1 MKILLV
7 GGTGTIGKR
16 IAWRLQEKHEL
27 VTAGTK
33 SGDVQ
38 VDMTNVRSIEELFE
52 NVGKVDAIVVAA
64 GGAPMAPVADLT
76 EEHFYQGFRSKMM
89 GQINLA
95 LIGQK
100 YLNSGGSITLTSGIL
115 AEDPIAMG
123 AVLSTVNGAVNGF
136 VVGAAGE
143 MFKQGIRI
151 NVVSP
156 GIVEDSMEAIG
167 GYFPGHNPVPMEKVV
182 NAYVKSIEGIITG
195 EIIRVY

>member
-7 GGTGTIGKR
+7 GATGTIGKR
-16 IAWRLQEKHEL
+16 ITWRLQEKHEL
-27 VTAGTK
+27 VTAGSK
-33 SGDVQ
+33 SGNVQ
-38 VDMTNVRSIEELFE
+38 FDMTNVRSIEELFE
-52 NVGKVDAIVVAA
+52 KVGKVDAIVAAA
-64 GGAPMAPVADLT
+64 GSAPMAPLTDLT

-100 YLNSGGSITLTSGIL
+100 YLNPGGSITLTTGVL

-136 VVGAAGE
+136 VIGAAGE
-143 MFKQGIRI
+143 LLRQGIRI
-151 NVVSP
+151 NAVSP

-167 GYFPGHNPVPMEKVV
+167 DYFPGHNAVPMERVV
-182 NAYVKSIEGIITG
+182 NAYVKSIEAMGTGQIIK
-195 EIIRVY
+195 VY

>member
-16 IAWRLQEKHEL
+16 IYWRLQKQHEII
-27 VTAGTK
+27 TAGTK

-38 VDMTNVRSIEELFE
+38 VDMTSVSSIEEMFKK
-52 NVGKVDAIVVAA
+52 VGKVDALVVAA
-64 GGAPMAPVADLT
+64 GGGPMAPFKDLT
-76 EEHFYQGFRSKMM
+76 EEQFYEGIRNKMM

-100 YLNSGGSITLTSGIL
+100 YINAGGSITLTSGIL
-115 AEDPIAMG
+115 SEDPIAMG
-123 AVLSTVNGAVNGF
+123 TILSTLNGAVNGF

-143 MFKQGIRI
+143 LLQQGIRI

-167 GYFPGHNPVPMEKVV
+167 AYFPGHNPVPMERVV
-182 NAYVKSIEGIITG
+182 NGYVKSIEGVRTG
-195 EIIRVY
+195 EIINVF

>member
-16 IAWRLQEKHEL
+16 IAWRLQDKHEII
-27 VTAGTK
+27 TAGTK

-38 VDMTNVRSIEELFE
+38 FDMTTIRSIEELFE
-52 NVGKVDAIVVAA
+52 KIGKVDAIVIAA
-64 GGAPMAPVADLT
+64 GGAPMAPVKDLS

-100 YLNSGGSITLTSGIL
+100 FLNSGGSITLTSGIL
-115 AEDPIAMG
+115 AEDPIHMG

-136 VVGAAGE
+136 VIGAAGE
-143 MFKQGIRI
+143 MFQQGVRI
-151 NVVSP
+151 NVISP
-156 GIVEDSMEAIG
+156 GIVEDSMDAIG
-167 GYFPGHNPVPMEKVV
+167 GYFPGHNPVPMDKVV
-182 NAYVKSIEGIITG
+182 NAYIKSIEGIITG
-195 EIIRVY
+195 QIIKVY

>member
-16 IAWRLQEKHEL
+16 IAWKLQDKHEL
-27 VTAGTK
+27 VKAGSK
-33 SGDVQ
+33 SGDIQ
-38 VDMTNVRSIEELFE
+38 FDMTNVRSIEEMLE
-52 NVGKVDAIVVAA
+52 KVGNVDAIVVAA
-64 GGAPMAPVADLT
+64 GSAPMAPVTELT
-76 EEHFYQGFRSKMM
+76 EEHFYQGFRGKMM

-100 YLNSGGSITLTSGIL
+100 YVNAGGSITLTTGIL

-143 MFKQGIRI
+143 LFQKGIRL
-151 NVVSP
+151 NAVSP
-156 GIVEDSMEAIG
+156 GIVEDSAEAIG
-167 GYFPGHNPVPMEKVV
+167 AYFPGHNPVPMDRVV
-182 NAYVKSIEGIITG
+182 NAYIKSIEGIRTG

>member
-16 IAWRLQEKHEL
+16 IAWRLQEKHVL

-38 VDMTNVRSIEELFE
+38 FDMTNAHSIEELFDK
-52 NVGKVDAIVVAA
+52 VGKVDAIAAAA
-64 GGAPMAPVADLT
+64 GGAPMAHISDLT
-76 EEHFYQGFRSKMM
+76 EEQFYEGIRSKMM

-100 YLNSGGSITLTSGIL
+100 YVNSGGSITLTSGIL

-136 VVGAAGE
+136 VVGAAVE
-143 MFKQGIRI
+143 LFHQRIRI

-167 GYFPGHNPVPMEKVV
+167 GYFPGHNPVPMERVV
-182 NAYVKSIEGIITG
+182 NAYVKSIEGTITG
-195 EIIRVY
+195 QVIKVY

>member
-1 MKILLV
+1 
-7 GGTGTIGKR
+7 
-16 IAWRLQEKHEL
+16 
-27 VTAGTK
+27 
-33 SGDVQ
+33 
-38 VDMTNVRSIEELFE
+38 
-52 NVGKVDAIVVAA
+52 
-64 GGAPMAPVADLT
+64 MAPVADLT